1 MERREN
7 RNGNMDIKEDIKSKS
22 FKGDQESFH
31 GQNIQTK
38 IKLEWSS
45 SRIFIHSIPVSS
57 KRKEKNQKYVKKC
70 TGK

>member
-31 GQNIQTK
+31 A
-38 IKLEWSS
+38 
-45 SRIFIHSIPVSS
+45 
-57 KRKEKNQKYVKKC
+57 
-70 TGK
+70 